1 VLIGRHGSPGWSDI
15 LAKLKGT
22 VDLVVDNVGGAAF
35 PDMLELLRPG
45 GTLITSGAIAGP
57 VVDLDLRTLY
67 LRDLRLLGTT
77 RWADEVLSAVC
88 CLLSAV
94 CCLLSAI
101 CYLLSAIYC
110 LLSDLHSGVDWH
122 FGIDMYVDFDIP
134 SRVDSH
140 SGADLSFWRLLAS
153 CRRLALWR

>member
-35 PDMLELLRPG
+35 PDMLELLKTG

-77 RWADEVLSAVC
+77 RWADEVLSTVC
-88 CLLSAV
+88 CLLPAAFLLLSAA
-94 CCLLSAI
+94 CCLLPAVSTCI
-101 CYLLSAIYC
+101 
-110 LLSDLHSGVDWH
+110 
-122 FGIDMYVDFDIP
+122 
-134 SRVDSH
+134 
-140 SGADLSFWRLLAS
+140 LAS
-153 CRRLALWR
+153 LALWHRLLC